1 MTPTDIQPIVLNK
14 LDPDPKN
21 VRKTYA
27 PDSVGSLAA
36 SIGSVGVLQNLV
48 VRPGKKGRFF
58 VSAGGRRLA
67 ALKLLVQRGTI
78 PADHPINC
86 QMRDE
91 DSAVEVSLAENVMR
105 EAMHPLD
112 EFEAFQ
118 ALRDQ
123 GKTPDQIASRFGVT
137 ENLVKRRLALAK
149 TAPQLRELFRS
160 GEIELA
166 QLAAFTVVDDHAR
179 QLEVWNNLSQY
190 GRHSATIR
198 RMLLS
203 EQTTTDTPRF
213 AIVGE
218 AAYLAAGGILRKD
231 LFDESGSGVIESP
244 DVLEA
249 VFNQKVE
256 AVKTKLLAEGWAWVE
271 FFETLPD
278 WYYGAVRV
286 YPTDVDLSP
295 EDQAALDALEEKL
308 ENLGDLDS
316 TTAPADPIEL
326 EQRQAALHEQIEQF
340 NRKTSVFTEADYLT
354 AGAFITVSHYGT
366 FRIERGMMTRGP
378 KEDALE
384 DEQDD
389 NEDHDHDHGTVA
401 PAETEP
407 AKTAGLDD
415 LSFSLVEDLSARKTA
430 ALRVALANNPDIAL
444 VTVIHAMLLRVGYS
458 YAREQSAV
466 QVSVTPEYLK
476 GSISDHDDYAP
487 VVEFASMWENMGH
500 SIPGNPTDL
509 WDWLIGKSTDELLT
523 LLAAAAAKGV
533 NVVEKKFSDRGQ
545 AFEHGKVLGLALS
558 LDMADWFTPTAE
570 NYFKRISKDQIAAAI
585 KEAIGD
591 EEAAKTA
598 KMKKGEAAAYAETLF
613 KDRRWLPP
621 QLRSDV
627 PQEPAC

>member
-1 MTPTDIQPIVLNK
+1 MTPTEIQPIVLNK
-14 LDPDPKN
+14 LDADPKN

-27 PDSVGSLAA
+27 PDSVESLAA

-78 PADHPINC
+78 PADHAVNC

-112 EFEAFQ
+112 EFEAFK
-118 ALRDQ
+118 ALSDQ
-123 GKTPDQIASRFGVT
+123 GKSPDQIASRFGVT

-149 TAPQLRELFRS
+149 TAPELRELFRS
-160 GEIELA
+160 GEIELS

-179 QLEVWNNLSQY
+179 QLEVWNNLGQWN
-190 GRHSATIR
+190 RHSATIR

-218 AAYLAAGGILRKD
+218 AAYLAASGILRKD
-231 LFDESGSGVIESP
+231 LFDESGSGIIESP

-249 VFNQKVE
+249 VFNLKVE

-286 YPTDVDLSP
+286 YPTDIDLSP
-295 EDQAALDALEEKL
+295 EDQAALDALENEL
-308 ENLGDLDS
+308 ENLTDLDS
-316 TTAPADPIEL
+316 ETAPVDPSEL

-340 NRKTSVFTEADYLT
+340 NRKTSVFTETDYLT
-354 AGAFITVSHYGT
+354 AGAIISVSHYGK
-366 FRIERGMMTRGP
+366 FRIERGMMARGP
-378 KEDALE
+378 NEDAFE
-384 DEQDD
+384 DEQDV
-389 NEDHDHDHGTVA
+389 NEDHDHQTVV
-401 PAETEP
+401 PTEPEP

-430 ALRVALANNPDIAL
+430 ALRVALADNPDIAL

-476 GSISDHDDYAP
+476 GAISDYDDYAP
-487 VVEFASMWENMGH
+487 VVEFASMWENLGH

-509 WDWLIGKSTDELLT
+509 WDWLIDKSTDELLI

-545 AFEHGKVLGLALS
+545 AFEHGKVLSRALS

-570 NYFKRISKDQIAAAI
+570 NYFKRISKDQIVVAI

-591 EEAAKTA
+591 EEAAKAA

-621 QLRSDV
+621 QLRAPV

>member
-1 MTPTDIQPIVLNK
+1 MTPTEIQPIILNK
-14 LDPDPKN
+14 LDADPKN

-27 PDSVGSLAA
+27 PDSVESLAA
-36 SIGSVGVLQNLV
+36 SIGSIGILQNLV

-67 ALKLLVQRGTI
+67 ALKLLQERGAI
-78 PADHPINC
+78 PVDHPVNC

-112 EFEAFQ
+112 EFEAFK
-118 ALRDQ
+118 ALSDQ

-149 TAPQLRELFRS
+149 TAPELRELFRS
-160 GEIELA
+160 GEIELS

-179 QLEVWNNLSQY
+179 QLDVWNSLGQWS
-190 GRHSATIR
+190 RHSATIR
-198 RMLLS
+198 RMLLA

-213 AIVGE
+213 AVVGE
-218 AAYLAAGGILRKD
+218 AAYLEAGGVLRKD

-244 DVLEA
+244 DILEA
-249 VFNQKVE
+249 LFNKEVD
-256 AVKTKLLAEGWAWVE
+256 AAKAKLLAEGWAWVE

-278 WYYGAVRV
+278 WYYGSVRV
-286 YPTDVDLSP
+286 YPIDTELSL
-295 EDQAALDALEEKL
+295 EDQAALDGLEAEL
-308 ENLGDLDS
+308 ESLDFEGA
-316 TTAPADPIEL
+316 TLDTQER
-326 EQRQAALHEQIEQF
+326 EQRQAALREQIETLD
-340 NRKTSVFTEADYLT
+340 RKIRVYSEADYLT
-354 AGAFITVSHYGT
+354 AGAFLTISNFGK
-366 FRIERGMMTRGP
+366 FRIERGMMSRGP
-378 KEDALE
+378 KDDSAEA
-384 DEQDD
+384 EQDYH
-389 NEDHDHDHGTVA
+389 EDQEDGTNGPVVA
-401 PAETEP
+401 KP
-407 AKTAGLDD
+407 AKSAGLDD

-430 ALRVALANNPDIAL
+430 ALRVALANNPDVAL
-444 VTVIHAMLLRVGYS
+444 VSVVHAMLLRVGYS

-476 GSISDHDDYAP
+476 GSISDYDDCAP
-487 VVEFASMWENMGH
+487 VVEFANMWENLGH
-500 SIPGNPTDL
+500 SIPGNPSDL
-509 WDWLIGKSTDELLT
+509 WDWLIEKTTDELLS

-533 NVVEKKFSDRGQ
+533 NVVEKKLSDRGQ
-545 AFEHGKVLGLALS
+545 AFEHGKVLSQALA

-570 NYFKRISKDQIAAAI
+570 NYFKRISRDQIATAV

-591 EEAAKTA
+591 DEAAKAA
-598 KMKKGEAAAYAETLF
+598 KMKKGDAAAYAETLF

-621 QLRSDV
+621 QLRAYV